1 MERKPCRR
9 CLLQDIDES
18 QLMEAIQQ
26 RIAALPASQRAS
38 AEDYAA
44 RLSEC
49 RMCDFWSAVPARNA
63 AVMSNSGRR
72 REAHIVRMKNH
83 VGDGNC
89 NLDV

>member
-49 RMCDFWSAVPARNA
+49 RMCDFLVSGTCRKCGCYVEVRAAKRSA
-63 AVMSNSGRR
+63 
-72 REAHIVRMKNH
+72 
-83 VGDGNC
+83 
-89 NLDV
+89 

>member
-49 RMCDFWSAVPARNA
+49 LHVRFSGQRYLQKCGCYVELRAAKEKRILSA
-63 AVMSNSGRR
+63 
-72 REAHIVRMKNH
+72 
-83 VGDGNC
+83 
-89 NLDV
+89 

>member
-44 RLSEC
+44 RLS
-49 RMCDFWSAVPARNA
+49 
-63 AVMSNSGRR
+63 
-72 REAHIVRMKNH
+72 
-83 VGDGNC
+83 
-89 NLDV
+89 

>member
-49 RMCDFWSAVPARNA
+49 RMCDFSGQRYLPEMRLLCRTPGGEEKRILSA
-63 AVMSNSGRR
+63 
-72 REAHIVRMKNH
+72 
-83 VGDGNC
+83 
-89 NLDV
+89 

>member
-49 RMCDFWSAVPARNA
+49 RRCDFLVSGTCQKCGCYVELRAAKRSAYCPHEKPRW
-63 AVMSNSGRR
+63 
-72 REAHIVRMKNH
+72 
-83 VGDGNC
+83 
-89 NLDV
+89 

>member
-1 MERKPCRR
+1 MMERKPCRR

-49 RMCDFWSAVPARNA
+49 RMCDFLVSGTCQKCGCYVELRAAKRSAYCPHEKPRW
-63 AVMSNSGRR
+63 
-72 REAHIVRMKNH
+72 
-83 VGDGNC
+83 
-89 NLDV
+89 